1 MNDYNE
7 SATVLPRCRMQ
18 LGSDVLAEWSEHARQ
33 THKNAVHA
41 ALFSMLDRT
50 LFATHQVVDDPHSPN
65 EFFVSVKE
73 NLVLKLRANAF
84 DSFDVLYI
92 GGWENAPGF
101 EFTRA

>member
-1 MNDYNE
+1 MNDYSE

-18 LGSDVLAEWSEHARQ
+18 FGSDVLADWSEHARQ

-50 LFATHQVVDDPHSPN
+50 LFATHQVVDDPRRPN

-73 NLVLKLRANAF
+73 NLVLKLRANGF
-84 DSFDVLYI
+84 DSFDLLYI
-92 GGWENAPGF
+92 GAWEGAPGF